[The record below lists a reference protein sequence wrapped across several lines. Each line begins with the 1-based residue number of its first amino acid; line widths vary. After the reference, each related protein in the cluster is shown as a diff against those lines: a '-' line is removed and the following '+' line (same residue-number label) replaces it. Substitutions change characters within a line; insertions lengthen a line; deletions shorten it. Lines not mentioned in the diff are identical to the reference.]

1 MRFAPG
7 LLAGLILAGAIP
19 AAEPGKASASAES
32 QRRRDEVASMEV
44 RLLELDARSRQLYP
58 RRRDTPLRYLNITD
72 SEVRELQVIARK
84 YRMSEL
90 LNISP
95 VVEGCPCEEGG
106 TCTEQVFIVGRVDQK
121 VYGLELSRRKNLWTV
136 GVVQRW
142 WLERAALE
150 AREKVMDIRSFQNAR
165 DRLLLEFPQCAPAGK
180 PDTRSAQV
188 AEPAKK

>member
-7 LLAGLILAGAIP
+7 LMAGLFLAAGAP
-19 AAEPGKASASAES
+19 AAEPLKTSAGAEAG
-32 QRRRDEVASMEV
+32 RRDEAVNMEV
-44 RLLELDARSRQLYP
+44 RLRELDARSRQLFP

-84 YRMSEL
+84 YNLSEL

-106 TCTEQVFIVGRVDQK
+106 TCTEQVFIVGNIDQK
-121 VYGLELSRRKNLWTV
+121 AYGLQLSRRKNLWTV

-150 AREKVMDIRSFQNAR
+150 AREKVMDVRSFQKAR
-165 DRLLLEFPQCAPAGK
+165 DRLLMEFPQCAPTDGQAAQ
-180 PDTRSAQV
+180 SAQV
-188 AEPAKK
+188 NESAKK